1 MFNETAS
8 SVNKVEN
15 SDHFASLE
23 EVNPTRKDEKKQK
36 PYKEQN
42 KEQITHR
49 QMTKKEPSYE
59 DITISKLEEEI
70 LNLLAGKEL
79 YGLQIIE
86 AFAESSSGKRTIG
99 VGSLYPTLS
108 RLEEKGLVTS
118 WMKDRPTD
126 DRGGARRKY
135 FRITQLGLMVMTE
148 AEKFRRRLYEWR
160 PAT

>member
-1 MFNETAS
+1 MFDEITS
-8 SVNKVEN
+8 STNKADN
-15 SDHFASLE
+15 SDRFADFE
-23 EVNPTRKDEKKQK
+23 EERVAQPPNQGNQTPYNKPTR
-36 PYKEQN
+36 
-42 KEQITHR
+42 TMR
-49 QMTKKEPSYE
+49 TSYE

-70 LNLLAGKEL
+70 LNVLAGKEKI

-86 AFAESSSGKRTIG
+86 AFEASSNGKRNIG

-118 WMKDRPTD
+118 WMEHRPTD

-148 AEKFRRRLYEWR
+148 AEKFRRKLYEWR

>member
-8 SVNKVEN
+8 SVNKVEH
-15 SDHFASLE
+15 SSHFASPE
-23 EVNPTRKDEKKQK
+23 EVTTTRKDEKKLKAHQ
-36 PYKEQN
+36 EQVS
-42 KEQITHR
+42 HR
-49 QMTKKEPSYE
+49 QFAKKDASYE

-99 VGSLYPTLS
+99 VGSLYPTLN
-108 RLEEKGLVTS
+108 RLEEKGLVNS
-118 WMKDRPTD
+118 WMKDRPAD
-126 DRGGARRKY
+126 ERGGARRKY

-148 AEKFRRRLYEWR
+148 AEKFRRKLYEWR